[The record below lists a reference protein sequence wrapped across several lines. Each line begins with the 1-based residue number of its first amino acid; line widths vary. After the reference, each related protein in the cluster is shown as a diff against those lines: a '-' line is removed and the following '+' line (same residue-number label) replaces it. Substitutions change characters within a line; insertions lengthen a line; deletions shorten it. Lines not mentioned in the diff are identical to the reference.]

1 MGYKKVTPG
10 RKIAEESAAV
20 PTSISTKTIKSSK
33 PTSTG
38 FKVKVPAKK
47 TPQISMHKC

>member
-1 MGYKKVTPG
+1 MGYKKATPG
-10 RKIAEESAAV
+10 RKIVEESAAV
-20 PTSISTKTIKSSK
+20 PTPISTKTTIKSK

-47 TPQISMHKC
+47 TPQISMH

>member
-1 MGYKKVTPG
+1 MGYKKATPG

-20 PTSISTKTIKSSK
+20 PTPISTKTTIKSSK

-47 TPQISMHKC
+47 TPQISMH